1 MRKYVSTW
9 LKIGVTL
16 LGLALA
22 AAQINLAELQAAL
35 RQVQWPGLLLMFL
48 LINASLALRA
58 GRWWILLRGLSR
70 RGLGSQVSFSR
81 LVALY
86 VAGNFFNVFLPSGFG
101 GDVVRVV
108 EAARDVPAAAAAG
121 TVLVDRL
128 TGLMMLFVFAL
139 LTLPFR
145 PADFPPG
152 QTLLVAGVSLA
163 GLMGGFLLLDGRLLR
178 RFGRR
183 LPPPLAPTG
192 DGAVG
197 QLLAAVQGCGW
208 RAIGGALGISA
219 LFNAMLVG
227 WWVVAGISLG
237 YDISIRYYLLAVP
250 LLSVALLA
258 PSIGGLGVREAIAPL
273 LFAAAGLS
281 HSQAVALSL
290 LEFTVVRL
298 SGLAGAPVY
307 LWSILRRRA

>member
-1 MRKYVSTW
+1 MRKYGSTW
-9 LKIGVTL
+9 LKIGVTV

-22 AAQINLAELQAAL
+22 ASQINLAELNNTLQ
-35 RQVQWPGLLLMFL
+35 QVRWPGLLLMFL
-48 LINASLALRA
+48 LMNASLALRA
-58 GRWWILLRGLSR
+58 GRWWILLRGL
-70 RGLGSQVSFSR
+70 GSR
-81 LVALY
+81 LPFGRLVTLY

-108 EAARDVPAAAAAG
+108 EAARDVSPAAAAG

-152 QTLLVAGVSLA
+152 QAIVVAGVSLA
-163 GLMGGFLLLDGRLLR
+163 GLLGGFLLLDGRLLR
-178 RFGRR
+178 RLARW
-183 LPPPLAPTG
+183 LPRPLSPVGEGPT
-192 DGAVG
+192 AR
-197 QLLAAVQGCGW
+197 LLAAVQGCGW
-208 RAIGGALGISA
+208 RAIAGALGISVV
-219 LFNAMLVG
+219 FNAMLVA

-237 YDISIRYYLLAVP
+237 YAISIRYYLLAVP
-250 LLSVALLA
+250 LLSVALLV

-298 SGLAGAPVY
+298 AGLAGAPVY
-307 LWSILRRRA
+307 LWFVLRRKRG

>member
-1 MRKYVSTW
+1 MRKYGSTW
-9 LKIGVTL
+9 LKIGVTV

-22 AAQINLAELQAAL
+22 ASQINLAELNNTLQ
-35 RQVQWPGLLLMFL
+35 QVRWPGLLLMFL
-48 LINASLALRA
+48 LMNASLALRA
-58 GRWWILLRGLSR
+58 GRWWILLRGL
-70 RGLGSQVSFSR
+70 GSR
-81 LVALY
+81 LPFGRLVTLY

-108 EAARDVPAAAAAG
+108 EAARDVSPAAAAG

-152 QTLLVAGVSLA
+152 QAIVVAGVSLA
-163 GLMGGFLLLDGRLLR
+163 GLLGGFLLLDGRLLR
-178 RFGRR
+178 RLARW
-183 LPPPLAPTG
+183 LPRPLSPVG
-192 DGAVG
+192 EGATAR
-197 QLLAAVQGCGW
+197 LLAAVQGCGW
-208 RAIGGALGISA
+208 RAIAGALGISVV
-219 LFNAMLVG
+219 FNAMLVA

-237 YDISIRYYLLAVP
+237 YAISIRYYLLAVP
-250 LLSVALLA
+250 LLSVALLV

-298 SGLAGAPVY
+298 AGLAGAPVY
-307 LWSILRRRA
+307 LWFVLRRKRG